1 MKKLTF
7 EQLKTLECGYCQ
19 TTVLN
24 NGYVSTDFHFLL
36 RRKIANESS
45 IANRKIIFLFFY
57 FEFYLNFD
65 RCNCFLLYTSIRS
78 ATHLCFT
85 SKHHYYIILQNSRLL
100 RVSKCC

>member
-24 NGYVSTDFHFLL
+24 HGYMSTDFHFLL

-45 IANRKIIFLFFY
+45 IANRKIIIFF
-57 FEFYLNFD
+57 FIMNF
-65 RCNCFLLYTSIRS
+65 I
-78 ATHLCFT
+78 
-85 SKHHYYIILQNSRLL
+85 
-100 RVSKCC
+100 